1 MTSDELR
8 EFKKYLQKLDVEAL
22 KTLEKQYALLE
33 TDRFA
38 DLTEAQQKY
47 DYIRKELEKRGM

>member
-22 KTLEKQYALLE
+22 KTLEKQYAALE
-33 TDRFA
+33 TDKFS
-38 DLTEAQQKY
+38 DLTTTQQKY